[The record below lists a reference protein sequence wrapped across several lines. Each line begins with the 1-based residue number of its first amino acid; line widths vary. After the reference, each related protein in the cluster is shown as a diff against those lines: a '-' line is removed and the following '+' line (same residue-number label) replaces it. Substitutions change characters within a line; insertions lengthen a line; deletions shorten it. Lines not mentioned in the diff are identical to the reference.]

1 MKLKKR
7 FRDLMGLR
15 SRAERLLSTSQ
26 DQENKEKT
34 VITHSSDMKKGKVKW
49 YNEVKGF
56 GFIATE
62 SGEDI
67 FVHRS
72 GLYSSYG
79 GLQPEQEVT
88 FDTKQ
93 GDKGLFAVNV
103 KSDS

>member
-1 MKLKKR
+1 MKQNQGKR
-7 FRDLMGLR
+7 VTTI
-15 SRAERLLSTSQ
+15 SNQLS
-26 DQENKEKT
+26 E
-34 VITHSSDMKKGKVKW
+34 MKKGKVKW

-72 GLYSSYG
+72 GLYSTYG

-88 FDTKQ
+88 FATKQ

-103 KSDS
+103 KSVV